1 MFPFGVG
8 GGWPCRMN
16 GFCEAPGGAEG
27 ARPMFTTGSGST
39 SRTAGTPVR
48 MKSVTLFI
56 SSSASVD
63 GSTTSSPSTS
73 SVIIAFGWIW
83 TTSYCLRSSSTTDHS
98 GELRMVWK
106 SRPPKIR
113 SSLEIT
119 PIRFLSVFATTRMLR
134 ASSYSTG
141 RPRSK
146 NGITC
151 SSAAQ
156 VNATPM
162 KTSLTPVRAEV
173 TLGISRGMMPN
184 FSRASRADSV
194 NGSVSSTST

>member
-1 MFPFGVG
+1 
-8 GGWPCRMN
+8 
-16 GFCEAPGGAEG
+16 
-27 ARPMFTTGSGST
+27 MFTTGSGST

-106 SRPPKIR
+106 SSPPKIR

-119 PIRFLSVFATTRMLR
+119 PIRFLSVLATTRMLR

-141 RPRSK
+141 
-146 NGITC
+146 
-151 SSAAQ
+151 
-156 VNATPM
+156 
-162 KTSLTPVRAEV
+162 
-173 TLGISRGMMPN
+173 SRG
-184 FSRASRADSV
+184 RRT
-194 NGSVSSTST
+194 GSPAPRRRR